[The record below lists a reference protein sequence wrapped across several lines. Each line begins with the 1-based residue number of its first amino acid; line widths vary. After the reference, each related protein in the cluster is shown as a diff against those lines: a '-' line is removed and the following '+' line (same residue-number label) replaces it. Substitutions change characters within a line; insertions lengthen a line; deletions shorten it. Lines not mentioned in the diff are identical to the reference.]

1 MKEGE
6 KIGRIIKGFGGFY
19 FVEAAGT
26 IYICRIRGR
35 LKRVNGGVL
44 VGDHVKFLPLSTTEG
59 VIEEIL
65 PRQNQLIRPKVANID
80 QAIIV
85 LAATSPSPDWLLL
98 DRLLVFCHHAGIL
111 ARICFNKSELADA
124 SLQQEIAIYHE
135 AGFDVLLSSAVK
147 GHGKEELTTWLA
159 GKVSILAGPSGVG
172 KSSLLNL
179 IDPTFALSTGSISEK
194 LGRGRHTTR
203 TVEIFPLQCGGWV
216 ADTPGFSLLDLP
228 KDLQPADLA
237 QAYPEMMRQPACRF
251 DGCLHQQE
259 PDCAVKTAVITGQIA
274 KQRYQRYLILLE
286 ELENREELYQHD

>member
-1 MKEGE
+1 MNDGQ
-6 KIGRIIKGFGGFY
+6 KIGRITKGFGGFY

-26 IYICRIRGR
+26 VYTCRIRGR
-35 LKRVNGGVL
+35 LKRENSGVL
-44 VGDHVKFLPLSTTEG
+44 VGDYVEFLPLSPTEG
-59 VIEEIL
+59 VIENIL

-85 LAATSPSPDWLLL
+85 LAAASPSPDWLLL

-111 ARICFNKSELADA
+111 SRICVNKSDLAEPA
-124 SLQQEIAIYHE
+124 LRQEVEMYHK
-135 AGFDVLLSSAVK
+135 AGFDVLLASAK
-147 GHGKEELTTWLA
+147 QGYGKEILTAWLA
-159 GKVSILAGPSGVG
+159 EKVSILAGPSGVG

-179 IDPTFALSTGSISEK
+179 IEPGFALSTGGISEK

-228 KDLQPADLA
+228 KDLQPADLS
-237 QAYPEMMRQPACRF
+237 QAYPEMARQELCRF

-259 PDCAVKTAVITGQIA
+259 PGCAIKMAVNAGQIA
-274 KQRYQRYLILLE
+274 EQRYQRYLTLLE
-286 ELENREELYQHD
+286 ELQNREELYQHD